1 VNTRNG
7 CCAVYTALM
16 SKWKKI
22 VGAVIIAVVVLAL
35 VAYMAVDTIAA
46 SLIRTEGS
54 ALLGVSTQVDTVR
67 LGLLEERTSI
77 RGLTVANP
85 TGFERANFVQIAEAT
100 IEASLSTMLG
110 DDINIP
116 TVRVDGL
123 VLDLEQINDSLN
135 ADVIVN
141 HINASTA
148 SEFKQT
154 RDPVQLNIASL
165 EITNIT
171 LHARGSI
178 VNIAGGK
185 IDAEIPSFTMANVG
199 TKTDDGEVSAQ
210 IVSLALSIVL
220 QHIAENPVKGLSSA
234 AVGSIAS
241 TLDKIPGLRQIG
253 VSKVLLDVNRGL
265 NDTLEKAGEGVKGI
279 GDAIG
284 GLLGGN
290 TEKNAKDAEA
300 PE

>member
-1 VNTRNG
+1 
-7 CCAVYTALM
+7 M

-22 VGAVIIAVVVLAL
+22 VGAVVIGVVVLAL
-35 VAYMAVDTIAA
+35 VAYMAVDTIVA

-54 ALLGVSTQVDTVR
+54 TLLGVPTQVGSVR
-67 LGLLEERTSI
+67 LGLLEEHTTL

-85 TGFERANFVQIAEAT
+85 KGFERAHFVQIAEAT
-100 IEASLSTMLG
+100 IEASLGTMLG

-116 TVRVDGL
+116 TVRIDGL

-185 IDAEIPSFTMANVG
+185 IDAEIPSFTMVNVG

-210 IVSLALSIVL
+210 IVSLVLSIML
-220 QHIAENPVKGLSSA
+220 QHIADNPVKGLSSA

-241 TLDKIPGLRQIG
+241 ALDKIPGLRQIG

-265 NDTLEKAGEGVKGI
+265 NDTLEKVGKGVKGI
-279 GDAIG
+279 GDAFG

-290 TEKNAKDAEA
+290 NVKDAEDAKDAEA